1 MYDTLIVNSWVGI
14 HEGCDITFNV
24 QGSDAVYATVS
35 GKSQPFEFF
44 FQVESL
50 RTFLEHG
57 SKALAEMDARFEQEE
72 AEREATEQAAT
83 GDAAEHLS

>member
-1 MYDTLIVNSWVGI
+1 MYGTLIVNSWVGI

-50 RTFLEHG
+50 RTFLEQG
-57 SKALAEMDARFEQEE
+57 GQALAEMDARFEQEE
-72 AEREATEQAAT
+72 AEREASEQAAA
-83 GDAAEHLS
+83 GDAVGRLA